1 MSILKT
7 YTELLLELKSAVT
20 ITDPEVQKRMRD
32 ALNNASGD
40 GKGAAE
46 FLRLYR
52 ENVKKVKDK
61 DIPKWYKDKKKEDK
75 HNIWNQEANKPL

>member
-1 MSILKT
+1 MKS

-32 ALNNASGD
+32 ALNNANGD

-61 DIPKWYKDKKKEDK
+61 DVPQWYKDKKKEYK
-75 HNIWNQEANKPL
+75 HNKWNQKVNKPL